1 MRDMRIFRK
10 IPMSQKIK
18 KQIRRSMPW
27 LLIFSLIISSAAVGL
42 VFNFNINVYQKD
54 KDNVGVKFDLST
66 AQAQNT
72 TATTS
77 VTVRNAPPSFT
88 AGPAE
93 SNPVSTTTTPVN
105 TGSSIAFTGTASDD
119 EGNHYYLAICSSNSI
134 IASTTGGAPSC
145 AAGHEFCISTSTA
158 ETKEATCASSTVI
171 NAAETDEWWGFACD
185 DHATEGECTVT
196 GSQGSTWPH
205 GDSASPFYINH
216 APTLNSATTSI
227 NFQIP
232 GGQFEFTATSTDTD
246 TARGGDG
253 QDLYICDNAGWTAGV
268 GCTGVTYC
276 VGQATS
282 TNGAAVAISCTWD
295 DTAPT
300 ADTDYPV
307 WVYVEDQY
315 DMAASGNGL
324 QITYTVI
331 NVAPVVD
338 DVYLVP
344 NLVTEISLNIKDAGG
359 TVVTASTT
367 NVTDQNGC
375 GDLVSATSTIYW
387 SVAPNGSSCSAND
400 NRCYQIGSGACAIEN
415 CVGAIAEVTCTTTI
429 RYHAIPTDASSYY
442 ATTTWHAAIS
452 VSDEALSHASST
464 DPGTDIRTNFAQEV
478 DENYIQYGSITAGQN
493 TGTNTATTT
502 VTNFGN
508 SPIDTYL
515 YGTDMSKAPDIIEIN
530 NQEHDLTAYFNWST
544 GTDAT
549 STPSQNLED
558 LDAARPTTIAAD
570 VVDYVYWGIG
580 IPSGRPS
587 GLYEGLNTFQVT
599 IDPNGSWG
607 S

>member
-1 MRDMRIFRK
+1 M
-10 IPMSQKIK
+10 
-18 KQIRRSMPW
+18 
-27 LLIFSLIISSAAVGL
+27 IFSLIVSTMAIGL
-42 VFNFNINVYQKD
+42 VFNFNFKIYQADNKD
-54 KDNVGVKFDLST
+54 LNLKVDLST

-77 VTVRNAPPSFT
+77 VIVRNAPPAFT

-93 SNPVSTTTTPVN
+93 SNPVSTTTAPVN
-105 TGSSIAFTGTASDD
+105 NGSSISFTGTADDD
-119 EGNHYYLAICSSNSI
+119 EGNRYYLAVCSSNSI
-134 IASTTGGAPSC
+134 TASTTGGAPSC

-158 ETKEATCASSTVI
+158 ETKEATCASSSTS
-171 NAAETDEWWGFACD
+171 NAAETDEWWAFVCD
-185 DHATEGECTVT
+185 NHSQEGTCSSA
-196 GSQGSTWPH
+196 SQGSTWPH

-216 APTLNSATTSI
+216 APALTSATTSI
-227 NFQIP
+227 NNLIP

-253 QDLYICDNAGWTAGV
+253 QDLYICDNAGWTAGS

-276 VGQATS
+276 TSQATS
-282 TNGAAVAISCTWD
+282 SNGAAVAISCTWD

-300 ADTDYPV
+300 ADTDYTV
-307 WVYVEDQY
+307 YVYVEDEFN
-315 DMAASGNGL
+315 MPASGNGL
-324 QITYTVI
+324 AITYTII
-331 NVAPVVD
+331 NVAPAVD

-344 NLVTEISLNIKDAGG
+344 NLVNDISLNIKDAGG
-359 TVVTASTT
+359 TIVTASTT

-375 GDLVSATSTIYW
+375 NDLVSATSTIYW
-387 SVAPNGSSCSAND
+387 SVAPNGSSCTANY
-400 NRCYQIGSGACAIEN
+400 NRCYQIASGACAIEN

-442 ATTTWHAAIS
+442 ATTTWLAAIS
-452 VSDEALSHASST
+452 VSDEALSHASSSY
-464 DPGTDIRTNFAQEV
+464 PGTDIKTNFAQGVTEGT
-478 DENYIQYGSITAGQN
+478 ISYGSITAGLN
-493 TGTNTATTT
+493 TGTDTATTT

-515 YGTDMSKAPDIIEIN
+515 YGTDMAKAPDIIEIE

-549 STPSQNLED
+549 STPSTNLED
-558 LDAARPTTIAAD
+558 LDAARPTTTATD

-580 IPSGRPS
+580 IPAGRPS
-587 GLYEGLNTFQVT
+587 GVYEGLNTFQVT
-599 IDPNGSWG
+599 IDADGSWG